1 MLGESHM
8 EIRVISDIGS
18 GKGLT
23 LYSYGHE
30 SCSPDKCCVKVK
42 RPRYVLHFVM
52 YGKGY
57 LSFGENRKVA
67 LSKGNVFLLY
77 RNETYSYEP
86 DKQIPW
92 TYSWLTIDGD
102 NLDELFMECGFTKD
116 KPYLHL
122 DNFGAY
128 TTFINRL
135 VNSYGVNI
143 EYYFERLAYMLMILS
158 RMLQQNKK
166 RMDMEEE
173 KIEKK
178 RSFRAV
184 VSYIRDNYMNELL
197 DAHRISSSVFL
208 SESYVKHLFVE
219 MTGMSLTE
227 FVNRYRIA
235 EACVLYKQ
243 SPEMNGMQIA
253 KKVGYNNYT
262 YFVRLFKKYC
272 LMSPQE
278 YKKAE
283 TESDPFEW
291 VKETM
296 LYVFNSEE
304 IDWLG

>member
-1 MLGESHM
+1 M
-8 EIRVISDIGS
+8 EIRVISDIGTQS
-18 GKGLT
+18 GLT

-30 SCSPDKCCVKVK
+30 SCSPDKRCVKVS

-52 YGKGY
+52 CGKGY
-57 LSFGENRKVA
+57 LSFGENKKVA
-67 LSKGNVFLLY
+67 LGKGNAFLLY

-102 NLDELFMECGFTKD
+102 DLDGLFTECGFTKD

-122 DNFGAY
+122 DNFNSY
-128 TTFINRL
+128 TTVINRL

-143 EYYFERLAYMLMILS
+143 EYYFERSACMLMILS
-158 RMLQQNKK
+158 KMLQQNKK
-166 RMDMEEE
+166 RMNQEEE
-173 KIEKK
+173 KIEKR
-178 RSFRAV
+178 RSLRTV

-197 DAHRISSSVFL
+197 DAHRISASVFL

-227 FVNRYRIA
+227 FVNRYRIT
-235 EACVLYKQ
+235 EACVLYKR

-262 YFVRLFKKYC
+262 YFVRMFKKYC

-283 TESDPFEW
+283 IEDDPFEW
-291 VKETM
+291 VKKTM